1 MTSYYIDPSGP
12 NGSGSQ
18 GSPYNSFAS
27 VPSLVA
33 GDNVF
38 FKCGTTHTGQIL
50 YNSSRGAS
58 TTLASPITFG
68 KYGTGANPIIASND
82 WCVDVDA
89 RNGVIVQDLQ
99 TQPVNSFSSGGVRIL
114 NSAQCTVQRMTTS
127 ARCDYGIRIDN
138 TGASALGTI
147 NVLNNTILGTYGN
160 TCILVVYGSSIGGV
174 FEDVTISGNVLGNAG
189 AYATDGTPYGIRTI
203 SRTTPVTTSS
213 GTVDLDLFSRGVR
226 INDNTITSNPAY
238 GIAAAHISTGGT
250 ETLTNQICRNFL
262 TDIGDGAH
270 DSHML
275 WVAGCR
281 NVDVVS
287 NILDGSIMFQGS
299 TFGTGVGIF
308 VDAAGFG
315 NEFDGA
321 RGIRVIRNLVQNTGQ
336 QSAGSAGTL
345 EVAGAG
351 LLAFLSQT
359 VQFIDNETRNCHNGL
374 GVLGWFGTGLKTQT
388 VTARGNRLYNST
400 RAGISNIKASDAV
413 TMQENFVDGYGT
425 AGIYVENAG
434 AYAVTSYTE
443 TRNGVS
449 GLAATAYMGGS
460 EPTSTETPS
469 ATRTPSAGNLV
480 LSTQYY

>member
-1 MTSYYIDPSGP
+1 MTSYYIDPSGS
-12 NGSGSQ
+12 NGSGTE

-33 GDNVF
+33 GDSVF
-38 FKCGTTHTGQIL
+38 FKRGTTHTGQVL

-68 KYGTGANPIIASND
+68 SYGTGAAPIIASND
-82 WCVDVDA
+82 WCVDVSA

-114 NSAQCTVQRMTTS
+114 NSAQCTVQRMTITD
-127 ARCDYGIRIDN
+127 RCDYGVLANN

-147 NVLNNTILGTYGN
+147 NILNNTIQGTYGN
-160 TCILVVYGSSIGGV
+160 SCIMVAYGVQVGGV
-174 FEDVTISGNVLGNAG
+174 FEDVTISGNTLGNAG
-189 AYATDGTPYGIRTI
+189 AYTASGTPYGIRTI
-203 SRTTPVTTSS
+203 SQTTPVTTTS

-226 INDNTITSNPAY
+226 INDNTITSNPSY

-250 ETLTNQICRNFL
+250 ATLTNQISRNIL

-281 NVDVVS
+281 DVEVFSNV
-287 NILDGSIMFQGS
+287 LDGSIMFQGS

-315 NEFDGA
+315 NEFDGS
-321 RGIRVIRNLVQNTGQ
+321 RRIRVVRNKISNTGRQ
-336 QSAGSAGTL
+336 AEGSIGTL

-351 LLAFLSQT
+351 MIAFLSQN
-359 VQFIDNETRNCHNGL
+359 VQFIDNETSGCYNGL
-374 GVLGWFGTGLKTQT
+374 GVLGWFGTGLKAQT
-388 VTARGNRLYNST
+388 ITARGNRLFGSV
-400 RAGISNIKASDAV
+400 ASGISTVKGSDAV
-413 TMQENFVDGYGT
+413 TLQENYVDGYGS

-449 GLAATAYMGGS
+449 GVTATAYMGGS
-460 EPTSTETPS
+460 EPTSSATPS

-480 LSTQYY
+480 LAPQWY